1 MSGPRCCGAAG
12 RLFFHWLPVIEA
24 TGKLYLIEETEL
36 GFRVIGHV
44 K

>member
-1 MSGPRCCGAAG
+1 VSGALLLRCGG
-12 RLFFHWLPVIEA
+12 PFFHWLGVIDA
-24 TGKLYLIEETEL
+24 TGKPYPIEETEL

>member
-1 MSGPRCCGAAG
+1 MSGPRCCAAG
-12 RLFFHWLPVIEA
+12 GLFFHWLGVIDA
-24 TGKLYLIEETEL
+24 TGKLYPIEETEL